1 MIRSCVVGLVV
12 LAVWNS
18 AVWADPQPIPE
29 DIAQAIARLLCEKA
43 DKAEAPI
50 KIVGDPEKAMGL
62 HEPEVAAAMVVPR
75 TELKTDK
82 LPGAEKQDGEPAGY
96 LFLYKIAP
104 VVSGKVMATDKL
116 PTVLLKT
123 DDGVERTVIVLRL
136 TLKKESEQDW
146 KLLVFGKDKKPLVSS
161 KFRAEANNST
171 LPLSISTKDIEG
183 DQGTLVVAVFGRY
196 AADLRLGKAEE

>member
-1 MIRSCVVGLVV
+1 MLRYCVAVLVGLAGCV
-12 LAVWNS
+12 S
-18 AVWADPQPIPE
+18 AAFADPQPIPE
-29 DIAQAIARLLCEKA
+29 DIARAIARLLCEKA

-50 KIVGDPEKAMGL
+50 KIAGDPEKAMGL

-75 TELKTDK
+75 TELKADN
-82 LPGAEKQDGEPAGY
+82 LPGVEKQDGEPAGY

-104 VVSGKVMATDKL
+104 VVSGKVMAVDKL

-136 TLKKESEQDW
+136 ALRKEGEQDW
-146 KLLVFGKDKKPLVSS
+146 KLLVFGSDKKPLVTS

-171 LPLSISTKDIEG
+171 LPLSLGTKDIEG
-183 DQGTLVVAVFGRY
+183 DQGTLIVTVFGKY
-196 AADLRLGKAEE
+196 AADLRMGKAEE